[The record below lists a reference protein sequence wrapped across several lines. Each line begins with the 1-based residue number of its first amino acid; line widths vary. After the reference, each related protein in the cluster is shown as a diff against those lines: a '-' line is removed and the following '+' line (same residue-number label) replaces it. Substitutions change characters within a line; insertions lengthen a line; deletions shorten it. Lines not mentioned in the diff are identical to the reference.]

1 MKESIQ
7 IVQSVER
14 ALRIMECFTL
24 EKPQLSLGELAAQT
38 NLSKSTIYRLLATLA
53 ISGYIKQDKLT
64 QKYSLGFKLFNLG
77 AVVAG
82 NMSLRD
88 TALPF
93 MKRLC
98 DELSETID
106 LNIIEADQRVCI
118 EMVESTEQI
127 RNIVKVGQRNALW
140 TGASGKVLL
149 ANLVETERKR
159 ILDDAKRSNQLPFEE
174 GILEK
179 ELETIRQQG
188 YVLTVDDRLKGSFA
202 IASPIFNDAEKL
214 IGGLTAAGPIH
225 RLSEERKT
233 FIINQVMYTAYKI
246 SESMGDGGAKS
257 RFTMLMTL

>member
-1 MKESIQ
+1 MKESAQ
-7 IVQSVER
+7 TVQSVER

-24 EKPQLSLGELAAQT
+24 EKPQQTLGELAAQT
-38 NLSKSTIYRLLATLA
+38 SLSKSTIYRLLSTLA
-53 ISGYIKQDKLT
+53 RCGYIKQDELT

-118 EMVESTEQI
+118 EMVESSEQI

-140 TGASGKVLL
+140 VGASGKILL
-149 ANLVETERKR
+149 AHLEETERCR
-159 ILDDAKRSNQLPFEE
+159 ILEDAHNKNQLPVEMDV
-174 GILEK
+174 LEK
-179 ELETIRQQG
+179 ELDVIRGQG
-188 YVLTVDDRLKGSFA
+188 YVISVDDRLKGSFA
-202 IASPIFNDAEKL
+202 IASPIFNHAGKL
-214 IGGLTAAGPIH
+214 IGGVTAAGPIH
-225 RLSEERKT
+225 RLSEERT
-233 FIINQVMYTAYKI
+233 PFIIQQVMYTAYKI
-246 SESMGDGGAKS
+246 TEAMGNSDVKS
-257 RFTMLMTL
+257 HYPKLDIM